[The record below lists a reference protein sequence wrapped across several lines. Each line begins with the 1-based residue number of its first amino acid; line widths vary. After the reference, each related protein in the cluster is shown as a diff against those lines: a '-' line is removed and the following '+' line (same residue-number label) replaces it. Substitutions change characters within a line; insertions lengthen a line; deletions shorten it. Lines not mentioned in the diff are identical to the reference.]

1 MKMNV
6 FPSLVANKIL
16 FLAIMIISSS
26 VLLSTPA
33 HSIYGGSASISAPNV
48 VTITKEHADGN
59 RYGGCSGAL
68 LSARVVVTAAHCV
81 TESETGLLAKSI
93 WVSPPGARWKDH
105 EESGKKW
112 RILENATSAAE
123 SRAIY
128 EKYKAIS
135 VQLTSSYYSS
145 SSIVEDNDIAFLV
158 IENSLPVTTPIT
170 LASDQET
177 EDFIERETTARLYGY
192 GQTEFQGASSKVP
205 MTTTMDFAFKST
217 TVANSAY
224 LVSSTSSACPGD
236 SGGPVIVSTPT
247 RLYLVGVIS
256 GGPDATTGPS
266 CSAKVSGNFYTLIT
280 LVTKYS
286 NLAFQAATFA
296 ASSSEE
302 NKSKLNAETISAK
315 SAQTKAESEA
325 KAAKDAQTKAESEA
339 KAAKDAQTKAE
350 SEAKAAKD
358 AQTKAESEAKGANEA
373 LAKSEAAYKAA
384 AESNTALSTEIE
396 NLRKELSNL
405 SSQVTSLKTIQVN
418 NDKLVKKLAT
428 ICKAKPKPKG
438 C

>member
-339 KAAKDAQTKAE
+339 K
-350 SEAKAAKD
+350 
-358 AQTKAESEAKGANEA
+358 GANEA

-405 SSQVTSLKTIQVN
+405 SSQVTSLQTVQVN

>member
-1 MKMNV
+1 
-6 FPSLVANKIL
+6 
-16 FLAIMIISSS
+16 
-26 VLLSTPA
+26 
-33 HSIYGGSASISAPNV
+33 
-48 VTITKEHADGN
+48 
-59 RYGGCSGAL
+59 
-68 LSARVVVTAAHCV
+68 
-81 TESETGLLAKSI
+81 
-93 WVSPPGARWKDH
+93 
-105 EESGKKW
+105 
-112 RILENATSAAE
+112 
-123 SRAIY
+123 
-128 EKYKAIS
+128 
-135 VQLTSSYYSS
+135 
-145 SSIVEDNDIAFLV
+145 
-158 IENSLPVTTPIT
+158 
-170 LASDQET
+170 
-177 EDFIERETTARLYGY
+177 
-192 GQTEFQGASSKVP
+192 
-205 MTTTMDFAFKST
+205 
-217 TVANSAY
+217 VANSAY

-350 SEAKAAKD
+350 SEAK
-358 AQTKAESEAKGANEA
+358 GANEA

-405 SSQVTSLKTIQVN
+405 SSQVTSLKTVQVN

>member
-350 SEAKAAKD
+350 SEAK
-358 AQTKAESEAKGANEA
+358 GANEA

>member
-1 MKMNV
+1 MKMSV

>member
-1 MKMNV
+1 MKMSV

-339 KAAKDAQTKAE
+339 K
-350 SEAKAAKD
+350 
-358 AQTKAESEAKGANEA
+358 GANEA

>member
-1 MKMNV
+1 
-6 FPSLVANKIL
+6 
-16 FLAIMIISSS
+16 
-26 VLLSTPA
+26 
-33 HSIYGGSASISAPNV
+33 
-48 VTITKEHADGN
+48 
-59 RYGGCSGAL
+59 
-68 LSARVVVTAAHCV
+68 
-81 TESETGLLAKSI
+81 LAKSI

-405 SSQVTSLKTIQVN
+405 SSQVTSLKTVQVN